1 MEGSVGKSADVAAV
15 LLEAFSRSIP
25 ANRKKRISDA
35 EWTLALDRFHK
46 EAIAIRKRF
55 SLGPLGRALAT
66 YQFQKK
72 LLAAG
77 FDAATV
83 RKVVFSLVL
92 HAFVSGT

>member
-1 MEGSVGKSADVAAV
+1 MSKSAEVATA
-15 LLEAFSRSIP
+15 LMDAFSRSIP
-25 ANRKKRISDA
+25 KQRKGRISDA
-35 EWTLALDRFHK
+35 EWSQSLTRFHT

-55 SLGPLGRALAT
+55 SLGPMGRALAT

-72 LLAAG
+72 LMVAG

-92 HAFVSGT
+92 NAFVSRA

>member
-1 MEGSVGKSADVAAV
+1 MGKSAEVASA
-15 LLEAFSRSIP
+15 LLEAFYRAIP

-35 EWTLALDRFHK
+35 EWANALHGFHK

-55 SLGPLGRALAT
+55 GLGLLGRAFAT

-77 FDAATV
+77 FDAITV

-92 HAFVSGT
+92 NAFVTGG

>member
-1 MEGSVGKSADVAAV
+1 MGKSAEVAVA
-15 LLEAFSRSIP
+15 LLEAFVRAVP

-35 EWTLALDRFHK
+35 EWTQALNGFHK

-55 SLGPLGRALAT
+55 SLGLLGRALAT

-92 HAFVSGT
+92 NAFVYGT